1 MYSSYSLKQIRSR
14 NSLERLTIVS
24 LKQPEDQGTKKK
36 KAAHRKDSAIVPE
49 QNIQNIFTN
58 SL

>member
-36 KAAHRKDSAIVPE
+36 KKKQHTEKIVP
-49 QNIQNIFTN
+49 
-58 SL
+58 